1 VFGERFD
8 LVMGSRSMTGDGTRA
23 SGGEALRGAGPVGA
37 LKEVAGVDDPA
48 GRPLRA
54 SILICA
60 YADDRWQQLV
70 DAVRSTGA
78 QTVAPLER
86 IVVVD
91 HNPALLQR
99 VRAHLPDVIALEN
112 RGRRGLAGARNEG
125 VSAASGDVIAFLD
138 DDAVAE
144 PDWLERLLRPYDQRD
159 VVGVG
164 GAIEPLWPG
173 DRPALLAPE
182 FDWVVGCTYR
192 GMPTERAPVRNVI
205 GANMSFR
212 RSVLVDLGAFRDGL
226 GRVGRHPLGCEET
239 ELCIRAHQAWPS
251 ARIVFEPSA
260 RVHHHVSA
268 DRVTW
273 RYFRSRCYAEGLS
286 KVAVS
291 RHTGARD
298 GLSSERTHAF
308 KALPRAVAR
317 EIAAAA
323 RRRDA
328 RGLARAAAIVAGL
341 AITVAGYG
349 VGTLQGA
356 GRAVLGGTRPGS
368 E

>member
-1 VFGERFD
+1 
-8 LVMGSRSMTGDGTRA
+8 MPA
-23 SGGEALRGAGPVGA
+23 SAVNR
-37 LKEVAGVDDPA
+37 VDDRA
-48 GRPLRA
+48 GCAARA
-54 SILICA
+54 SIVICA
-60 YADDRWQQLV
+60 YADDRWEQLV
-70 DAVRSTGA
+70 DAVRSTGV
-78 QTVAPLER
+78 QTVAPFER
-86 IVVVD
+86 IVVID
-91 HNPALLQR
+91 HNPALLER
-99 VRAHLPDVIALEN
+99 VQAQLPDVIAIEN
-112 RGRRGLAGARNEG
+112 RGRRGLSGARNEG
-125 VSAASGDVIAFLD
+125 VGAARGDVIAFLD

-144 PDWLERLLRPYDQRD
+144 PDWLERLLVPYDDPD

-164 GAIEPLWPG
+164 GAIEPVWPG

-192 GMPTERAPVRNVI
+192 GMPTRRAAVRNVI

-212 RSVLVDLGAFRDGL
+212 RSVLAELGAFRDGL

-239 ELCIRAHQAWPS
+239 ELCIRARQAWPS

-291 RHTGARD
+291 RYTGARD
-298 GLSSERTHAF
+298 GLSSERAHALN
-308 KALPRAVAR
+308 ALPRAVAR
-317 EIAAAA
+317 ELAAAA
-323 RRRDA
+323 RHRDA
-328 RGLARAAAIVAGL
+328 RSLARAATIVAGL

-349 VGTLQGA
+349 VGTLQGPRRPSSRA
-356 GRAVLGGTRPGS
+356 SCGRRDRGA
-368 E
+368 